1 MKNIPVVTRF
11 LRGFFVFSFLWA
23 SLICMFFE
31 ILWFIKKK
39 QKNKSKQKVLA
50 TFCITCSV
58 SGLSFRAFSLLVQDL
73 GLGSYIGKVFFFFL
87 PESLAHIKH
96 ASTKCLGY
104 TF

>member
-1 MKNIPVVTRF
+1 MVY
-11 LRGFFVFSFLWA
+11 S
-23 SLICMFFE
+23 
-31 ILWFIKKK
+31 KK

-73 GLGSYIGKVFFFFL
+73 GLGSYIGKVFFLFCFFI